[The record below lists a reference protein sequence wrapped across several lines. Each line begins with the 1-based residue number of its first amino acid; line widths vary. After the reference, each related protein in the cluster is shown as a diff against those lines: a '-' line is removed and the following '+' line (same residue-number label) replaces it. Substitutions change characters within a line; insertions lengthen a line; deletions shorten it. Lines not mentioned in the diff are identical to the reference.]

1 MGSNLIKLGDVIE
14 IYSGGT
20 PSKKNP
26 SYWNGSIPW
35 VSAKSMD
42 ADAIN
47 GSVLYITDEGL
58 DSGSRLAES
67 GTILFLTR
75 GSGLFTRIPVIWVDS
90 PVAYNQDIKCLKA
103 KEPSDARF
111 IYHWLV
117 SQRSMF
123 SKMLDVTGIGAGK
136 INTDQLQDMQM
147 FWPDAITRQRIT
159 QVADSLIHAI
169 QLNAQTNDYLLE
181 VGDAVFSNALT
192 ANGSSVAYRTIDQY
206 CTVKG
211 GKRLPKGSNLTDT
224 ANSHPY
230 IRVRDLNDSSVLLLT
245 PDMMYV
251 DDEIQAG
258 IARYIVEEGDVI
270 ISVVGTIG
278 LTAYIGDSLHQA
290 NLTENCNRLTAFQ
303 GDEAAWTYY
312 FLRSAAGQDAI
323 RQGTVGAVQAKL
335 PLKNIK
341 AIEVPFPTDEVY
353 IEAEQVLS
361 GTLKT
366 IQANL
371 KESIVLAEL
380 RDTLLPKLMSGEV
393 DVSEIELPIPPNNH
407 LSAD

>member
-1 MGSNLIKLGDVIE
+1 MGFNLIKLGDVIE

-123 SKMLDVTGIGAGK
+123 TKMLDVTGIGAGK

-169 QLNAQTNDYLLE
+169 QLNAQINDYLLQLATVLFE
-181 VGDAVFSNALT
+181 GALET
-192 ANGSSVAYRTIDQY
+192 ERREEIFADIVELEDSKRIPLNSRDREQR
-206 CTVKG
+206 KG
-211 GKRLPKGSNLTDT
+211 
-224 ANSHPY
+224 PY
-230 IRVRDLNDSSVLLLT
+230 PYYGATSI
-245 PDMMYV
+245 MGYV
-251 DDEIQAG
+251 DNYLFDDLRILLGEDGSVITDDGRPVLQYVWGKYWVNNHAH
-258 IARYIVEEGDVI
+258 ILKPRADYSLEMLYVALNRTSIPHIV
-270 ISVVGTIG
+270 T
-278 LTAYIGDSLHQA
+278 
-290 NLTENCNRLTAFQ
+290 
-303 GDEAAWTYY
+303 
-312 FLRSAAGQDAI
+312 
-323 RQGTVGAVQAKL
+323 GAVQKKISQKNL
-335 PLKNIK
+335 NTLVLEMPNPLHVKGL
-341 AIEVPFPTDEVY
+341 DEVFSLY
-353 IEAEQVLS
+353 RTNVDQNKQ
-361 GTLKT
+361 LK
-366 IQANL
+366 Q
-371 KESIVLAEL
+371 L
-380 RDTLLPKLMSGEV
+380 RDALLPKLMSGEI
-393 DVSEIELPIPPNNH
+393 DVSQIELSTLPNNH